1 MIVKWHGILSSER
14 KLYGG
19 GPQGGIFG
27 ILEYLSQTN
36 NILDFVEEDL
46 RFKYFDD
53 ASVLEIVN
61 LLSVG
66 LASHLSKNSILNN
79 IPEHNQF
86 IPSEHLQST
95 EYLKNVHEWSTAQ
108 KMELNIEKSNMML
121 FNFTHDH
128 QFTTEVNYKNENL
141 KIVDEKKLLGTI
153 ITTDLKWHRNTQ
165 YIVKSAYASFS
176 ILHKISEFG
185 ASNSDMVT
193 IYTSYIRSVLEQSCT
208 IWHSSLTVEDS
219 EDIERL
225 QKCDLKVILK
235 HNYSTYEEALETL
248 MLAKL
253 SDRRVKLCQKFAR
266 NCAKNPLTS
275 DLFPKANKDRPKTRK
290 QEEYVVTFANT
301 ERLKQS
307 AVPFLQRLLNQK

>member
-1 MIVKWHGILSSER
+1 MKLFLLVECRLRIPSGLKLSMTLKWCEAIIVANFEKLFSKSKYDSQMAWHSVSKR

-19 GPQGGIFG
+19 GAQGGIFG

-36 NILDFVEEDL
+36 NNLDFVEEDL

-66 LASHLSKNSILNN
+66 LASHLSKNTVPNN

-95 EYLKNVHEWSTAQ
+95 EYLKNVHEWSTSQ

-165 YIVKSAYASFS
+165 SIVKRAYARFS

-193 IYTSYIRSVLEQSCT
+193 IYTSYIRFVLEQSLFLEGC
-208 IWHSSLTVEDS
+208 IDA
-219 EDIERL
+219 D
-225 QKCDLKVILK
+225 CAMVI
-235 HNYSTYEEALETL
+235 
-248 MLAKL
+248 KL
-253 SDRRVKLCQKFAR
+253 F
-266 NCAKNPLTS
+266 
-275 DLFPKANKDRPKTRK
+275 
-290 QEEYVVTFANT
+290 
-301 ERLKQS
+301 
-307 AVPFLQRLLNQK
+307 